1 VRVYQFR
8 HIRAEAHCSPATMRG
23 LKRGA
28 LLLLVVPA
36 ALAVAGP
43 AFAQPRTVE
52 LVVTLKAPSLA
63 TAAAHSRQ
71 LAAMTMTRSRLD
83 LASPSSVSYI
93 QQLEREQTAVAARI
107 RSAIPG
113 AFVHWRYTV
122 TLNGLAVVVPTR
134 AIHALARVPGVARV
148 WPTATFTPSLD
159 RTPQLIG
166 APAVWGPTLATAGQG
181 MKIGIIDEGVDQSH
195 PFLDP
200 TGFTMPAG
208 FPKGNTTFTT
218 AKVIVARAFAPA
230 KPTWKYANLPFDPEN
245 SEHATHVAGI
255 AAGDYGT
262 RATNCP
268 MGCPATV
275 SGIAPKAYIGNYKAL
290 TIPTPGFGLDGNAPE
305 IAKAIDQAVADGMDV
320 INLSLGEPEIDPAR
334 DIVVQAI
341 DGAADAGVVPVIA
354 AGNDFSDFGQGSVGS
369 PGDAPQAITVAAAT
383 TGRGGPAD
391 VIADFSSSGPTPYSL
406 QLKPDVTAPGVNV
419 LSSVP
424 ARVGMWALFS
434 GTSMATPHV
443 AGAAALLKQQHPT
456 WTVVQVKAAL
466 EGTGDPVYSDNG
478 RSTEV
483 TPLREGGGRI
493 DLPRANN
500 PLLFA
505 TPSGVSFGLLK
516 PGQSANA
523 SVTLTD
529 AGGGAGTWTVT
540 VQSGARIIAPATAT
554 VPGTL
559 ALSASIP
566 AGTADGDAQG
576 FVLLS
581 RGSDVRRIP
590 FWLHVESPKLGPPT
604 QSLLRTGTFS
614 GNAATG
620 KASVDHYRYPDPGSI
635 APLPGPEQIFSVKL
649 AAPTGNFGVR
659 VVTQANGVHVMPRI
673 VRNDDENQLVG
684 YTGLPFDFNPYRDL
698 FGRSIPVV
706 AAILPAAG
714 NYDVVFDTASA
725 ATAGKF
731 TFRFWLN
738 DVTPPTVKIL
748 GYKRGQVRR
757 SSIVGICERS
767 RSTLAANSSSD
778 SSWRITF
785 RFAFR
790 FARSR
795 PRRASLPTQRSRCGH
810 SAAISTPTAQARS
823 AIQTTLTKAI
833 LPGDTLRRCAGS
845 CSRRACSRSHFR
857 ASHTRASK
865 RSSCTPISR
874 SPSDRTASSRTPS

>member
-1 VRVYQFR
+1 
-8 HIRAEAHCSPATMRG
+8 
-23 LKRGA
+23 
-28 LLLLVVPA
+28 VVPA

-63 TAAAHSRQ
+63 TAAAHNRQ
-71 LAAMTMTRSRLD
+71 LAALTMTHSRLD
-83 LASPSSVSYI
+83 LASPSSISYV
-93 QQLEREQTAVAARI
+93 QQLEREQTVVAARI
-107 RSAIPG
+107 RLAIPG
-113 AFVHWRYTV
+113 ASVHWRYTV
-122 TLNGLAVVVPTR
+122 TLNGLAIVVPAR
-134 AIHALARVPGVARV
+134 AVAALARVPGVARV
-148 WPTATFTPSLD
+148 WPTAAFTPSLD

-181 MKIGIIDEGVDQSH
+181 MKIGIIDEGVDQTH
-195 PFLDP
+195 PFFDP
-200 TGFTMPAG
+200 TGFTMPPG
-208 FPKGNTTFTT
+208 YPLGNTSYTT

-230 KPTWKYANLPFDPEN
+230 KPTWKYANLPFDPQN
-245 SEHATHVAGI
+245 SDHATHVAGI

-262 RATNCP
+262 KATSCSV
-268 MGCPATV
+268 GCPATL
-275 SGIAPKAYIGNYKAL
+275 SGIAPRAYIGNYKAL

-354 AGNDFSDFGQGSVGS
+354 AGNDFSDFGQGSVSS
-369 PGDAPQAITVAAAT
+369 PGDAPKAITVAAST
-383 TGRGGPAD
+383 TGRGAPSD
-391 VIADFSSSGPTPYSL
+391 VIADFSSSGPTPYSFEM
-406 QLKPDVTAPGVNV
+406 KPDVTAPGVSV

-424 ARVGMWALFS
+424 ARVGTWALFS

-456 WTVVQVKAAL
+456 WTVAQVKAAL
-466 EGTGDPVYSDNG
+466 EGTGDPVYTDNS
-478 RSTEV
+478 RTTET

-493 DLPRANN
+493 DLVRANN

-516 PGQSANA
+516 PGQSASA
-523 SVTLTD
+523 TVALTD

-540 VQSGARIIAPATAT
+540 ILQSGARITAPASAT

-559 ALSASIP
+559 ALTASVP
-566 AGTADGDAQG
+566 TGTADGDAQG

-590 FWLHVESPKLGPPT
+590 FWLHVETPKLGPPT
-604 QSLLRTGTFS
+604 QALTKTGTYK

-635 APLPGPEQIFSVKL
+635 GPLPGPEQVFSVKL
-649 AAPTGNFGVR
+649 TAPTGNFGVR
-659 VVTQANGVHVMPRI
+659 VMTQANGVHVTPRL

-684 YTGLPFDFNPYRDL
+684 YTGLPYDFNPYRDL
-698 FGRSIPVV
+698 FGRSVPVV
-706 AAILPAAG
+706 AAILPSAG
-714 NYDVVFDTASA
+714 NYDIVFDTASA

-748 GYKRGQVRR
+748 GYKRGQVKL
-757 SSIVGICERS
+757 SIVDAGS
-767 RSTLAANSSSD
+767 GVDPTTLSASVDGKSKPLTLAG
-778 SSWRITF
+778 T
-785 RFAFR
+785 
-790 FARSR
+790 
-795 PRRASLPTQRSRCGH
+795 
-810 SAAISTPTAQARS
+810 QARISVALGRGRHTVRVVAGDYQESKNMEDVGPILQNTRNFS
-823 AIQTTLTKAI
+823 AKLVI
-833 LPGDTLRRCAGS
+833 R
-845 CSRRACSRSHFR
+845 
-857 ASHTRASK
+857 
-865 RSSCTPISR
+865 
-874 SPSDRTASSRTPS
+874 